1 MVFGLPPTPAICTL
15 SLFQE
20 EAHFLTKYGS
30 KVYVIHRRDTLRAS
44 KVMQQRAKDNPKIE
58 FIWDSAVK
66 EAYGNEKGLL
76 GGVKVENL
84 KTGEIRDLEVRTAA
98 GKRFG
103 CLGMPGCWHLYC
115 DRVLIPPPPNP
126 PLAGQRPVL
135 CHRP

>member
-1 MVFGLPPTPAICTL
+1 MGATWTPSVVMSAICNSSQ
-15 SLFQE
+15 SLQE

-66 EAYGNEKGLL
+66 EAYGNERGLL

-84 KTGEIRDLEVRTAA
+84 KTGAVTDLEVWMMDSALQGMWDSDGDDKVKGMNKRA
-98 GKRFG
+98 GVGSWSGRSAVG
-103 CLGMPGCWHLYC
+103 
-115 DRVLIPPPPNP
+115 
-126 PLAGQRPVL
+126 
-135 CHRP
+135 

>member
-1 MVFGLPPTPAICTL
+1 MYPFTF
-15 SLFQE
+15 FQE

-84 KTGEIRDLEVRTAA
+84 KTGEIRDLEVRAA
-98 GKRFG
+98 PGKRGG
-103 CLGMPGCWHLYC
+103 CLGIPGCWHLYC
-115 DRVLIPPPPNP
+115 D
-126 PLAGQRPVL
+126 
-135 CHRP
+135 